1 MGISKIG
8 DYIKVNMDK
17 RFHQIQELI
26 TQLTLGNFN
35 YKLAPSES
43 RDEIDAL
50 IVAVNM
56 LGEELRVSNEKN
68 LALFKNS
75 GDAILIFS
83 VDSNKFVDSNE
94 TATRL
99 IGFSGED
106 IRLMSIEALFNEEER
121 LNKESE
127 IFCLKSSIQ
136 TNFDTKIETKYGKLK
151 DVSFSSKILPYGDD
165 KFIQISIRDIT
176 GAIKISNNLTQ
187 KNAELNNAQKE
198 IEDLS
203 KFPSENPNPILRFNN
218 KLELIY
224 NNSASNINFLS
235 DFKIKENNLSD
246 GVLKTYLKRVKA
258 NEIPETIIETR
269 NKRYYSLN
277 LVYVKEYDYM
287 NIYASDITKFI
298 RKVNENEKKLI
309 GLNDEIENQ
318 KQFYELI
325 LNSLPSDVVVF
336 DKEHRYLFINP
347 RGIENKETRNFMIG
361 KDDFD
366 YVNYKGIS
374 DEKAIQRRKLFK
386 KVMKSQDHE
395 IWIDEFVLEN
405 GKRKVVQRS
414 LSPIFDENGK
424 LCFVIGYGVDIT
436 KRIQTEEENMKLSLV
451 AKNTNNGVL
460 MLNENRKITW
470 ANTAFLDRSG
480 FSLSEI
486 IGKNAIC
493 CLNDSSHVV
502 FDDEVIESMNKLKKC
517 SVELK
522 RRTKDNKEYWV
533 DVNVQPLFDNMHKTS
548 GFMFVEF
555 DITNRIINE
564 QTIRDL
570 NTDLEHILQ
579 KKTEKLSL
587 NELKLENSL
596 RQEQERTIALI
607 NSQNKL
613 KVSLIKEKELSQ
625 LKESFVSVASHQFR
639 TPLAII
645 QSNAELLEM
654 LNKLGQKQDVVKY
667 AKVINRI
674 TMAISKMTDLMDDL
688 LTLGKLTSG
697 KVSHNPESF
706 DVVKFCD
713 NLVQEFN
720 VIQVDGRSID
730 FIVLG
735 KPSMVYLDAKLLG
748 HTLSNLISNAFKY
761 SLGQKNPQLSLEF
774 TETELLLSIKDFGLG
789 IPKEEQLNLFEPFFR
804 ADNVSEIQGT
814 GLGLSIAKE
823 YVQVN
828 NGNIIVKSTLGEGS
842 CFVLKFKIIEFF
854 SPKTNI

>member
-1 MGISKIG
+1 MLLLNG
-8 DYIKVNMDK
+8 YIKNWKLIKANMDK

-50 IVAVNM
+50 IIGVNM
-56 LGEELRVSNEKN
+56 LGEELKVSKEKN
-68 LALFKNS
+68 IALFKNS
-75 GDAILIFS
+75 GDAILIFCAA
-83 VDSNKFVDSNE
+83 SNMFVDSNE
-94 TATRL
+94 SATKL
-99 IGFSGED
+99 LGFYPEEM
-106 IRLMSIEALFNEEER
+106 RLMSVESLFNESQK
-121 LNKESE
+121 LSE
-127 IFCLKSSIQ
+127 KSKIACLKSSGQ

-176 GAIKISNNLTQ
+176 GAINISNHLMQ

-203 KFPSENPNPILRFNN
+203 KFPSENPNPILRFND

-224 NNSASNINFLS
+224 NNAASAVNFLS
-235 DFKIKENNLSD
+235 DFKVRENNLSD
-246 GVLKTYLKRVKA
+246 RVLKTCLKRVKV
-258 NEIPETIIETR
+258 NGIPETIIETR
-269 NKRYYSLN
+269 NKRYYSLT
-277 LVYVKEYDYM
+277 LVYVKEFNYV
-287 NIYASDITKFI
+287 NIYAADITTFSI
-298 RKVNENEKKLI
+298 QVNENEKKLI

-336 DKEHRYLFINP
+336 DKKHRYLFINP
-347 RGIENKETRNFMIG
+347 KGIKNQETRKFMIG

-366 YVNYKGIS
+366 YSNFKGIS
-374 DEKAIQRRKLFK
+374 DEKAVLRRKLFN
-386 KVMKSQDHE
+386 KVIKTKNHE
-395 IWIDEFVLEN
+395 TWTDEFILEN
-405 GKRKVVQRS
+405 GNRKVVQRS
-414 LSPIFDENGK
+414 LGPIFDENGK

-460 MLNENRKITW
+460 VLNENRDITW
-470 ANTAFLDRSG
+470 ANTAFLERSG
-480 FSLSEI
+480 YLLSEI
-486 IGKNAIC
+486 IGKNATYY
-493 CLNDSSHVV
+493 L
-502 FDDEVIESMNKLKKC
+502 FDKKSVPLDHKVIVAMDNRRKV
-517 SVELK
+517 SVELM
-522 RRTKDNKEYWV
+522 RRSKDNKEYWV
-533 DVNVQPLFDNMHKTS
+533 DLNVQPLFDNTHKLS

-555 DITNRIINE
+555 DVTDRIVNE
-564 QTIRDL
+564 QTIRNL
-570 NTDLEHILQ
+570 NMDLENIVQ
-579 KKTEKLSL
+579 KKTEKLSA

-596 RQEQERTIALI
+596 RKEQERTIALI
-607 NSQNKL
+607 TSENKL
-613 KVSLIKEKELSQ
+613 KTSLIKEKELGQ
-625 LKESFVSVASHQFR
+625 LKESFVTVASHQFR
-639 TPLAII
+639 TPLSVI

-654 LNKLGQKQDVVKY
+654 LNKLDQKQDTVKY
-667 AKVINRI
+667 AKVTNRI

-697 KVSHNPESF
+697 KVSYNPESF

-720 VIQVDGRSID
+720 IVQVDGRSID

-735 KPSMVYLDAKLLG
+735 KPSMVFLDAKLLE

-761 SLGQKNPQLSLEF
+761 SLGKENPQLSLEF
-774 TETELLLSIKDFGLG
+774 TETELFLSIKDFGLG

-804 ADNVSEIQGT
+804 ADNVTEIQGT

-828 NGNIIVKSTLGEGS
+828 KGVIKAESVLGEGS
-842 CFVLKFKIIEFF
+842 SFQIIF
-854 SPKTNI
+854 NVG